1 MRPRLLPL
9 AAACG
14 GAFLVCG
21 CGAPVLTPGGPIANS
36 ERQILFDAMAIML
49 TIVGPTILAIAA
61 FGWWFRSS
69 NSRAKRLPDWA
80 YSGRIELVV
89 WAVPLLTIM
98 FLGGLIWTSAHQL
111 DPYKPIASKQKP
123 LEVQVVS
130 MDWKWLFI
138 YPDQG
143 VASVNTLMVPAGAPV
158 HFTLTS
164 SSVMDSFFVPNL
176 GTMIYTMNGMTT
188 QLNLQAD
195 KPGVYP
201 GLSTH
206 FSGDGF
212 PGMRFDL
219 HAGSPTE
226 FAAWVARAKA
236 GGPALD
242 RAAYAQLSKQSSDVR
257 PYTYRAVDPALFQGV
272 VSLAVAPSPGPV
284 QDRPSQQV
292 SPKSPEHG

>member
-1 MRPRLLPL
+1 MGRRLVFL
-9 AAACG
+9 AAALSG
-14 GAFLVCG
+14 SVWLSG
-21 CGAPVLTPGGPIANS
+21 CGAPVLTPAGPVADS

-61 FGWWFRSS
+61 FAWWFRSS
-69 NSRAKRLPDWA
+69 NPRAKRRPDWA

-98 FLGGLIWTSAHQL
+98 FLGGLIWTSSHQL
-111 DPYKPIASKQKP
+111 DPFRPLNSKQKP

-138 YPDQG
+138 YPEQG
-143 VASVNTLMVPAGAPV
+143 VASVNTLAAPAGRPI

-176 GTMIYTMNGMTT
+176 GSQIYTMNGMTT
-188 QLNLQAD
+188 QLSLQAD
-195 KPGVYP
+195 KPGVYQ

-212 PGMRFDL
+212 PGMHFDL
-219 HAGSPTE
+219 HADTPAE
-226 FAAWVARAKA
+226 FDAWVAHARA
-236 GGPALD
+236 GGPVLD
-242 RAAYAQLSKQSSDVR
+242 RPGYAQLAKQSSDVR
-257 PYTYRAVDPALFQGV
+257 PYTYRAIDPALFQDV

-284 QDRPSQQV
+284 MDRPSQQV